1 MTQQAQ
7 DDFYGDPAEVAMAYG
22 AAVTRRRDL
31 VAAGADVVQ
40 IDEPYL
46 QARPDAAR
54 EIALPAIERALDGI
68 EAETVSTPASA
79 TRTSCTRG

>member
-7 DDFYGDPAEVAMAYG
+7 DDYYNDPAAMALDY
-22 AAVTRRRDL
+22 AQAVNAELRDA
-31 VAAGADVVQ
+31 VDAGADIVQ

-54 EIALPAIERALDGI
+54 EFALPALNRAL
-68 EAETVSTPASA
+68 
-79 TRTSCTRG
+79 